1 MKKNEMKK
9 HILPIISLILLI
21 IVLGVIIFD
30 YFTKGSVPKDW
41 WGTLIIII
49 LSNTFFWDYWKEYF
63 MK

>member
-1 MKKNEMKK
+1 MKK

-30 YFTKGSVPKDW
+30 YFTKGSVKTDW

-49 LSNTFFWDYWKEYF
+49 LSNTGFWNYWKEYF
-63 MK
+63 KK